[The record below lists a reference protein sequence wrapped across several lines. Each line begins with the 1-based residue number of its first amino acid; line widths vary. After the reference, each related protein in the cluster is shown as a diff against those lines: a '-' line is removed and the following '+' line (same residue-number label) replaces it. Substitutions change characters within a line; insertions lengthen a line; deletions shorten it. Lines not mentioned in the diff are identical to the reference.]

1 MAEDVTFEDAAF
13 SKIPR
18 QSDEPFLNQEGIKDD
33 AKEDV
38 VKETSNTACFF
49 SWEFSFCRDG
59 WKRFH
64 KETCPTNEEAM
75 ASNMAY
81 CTALHVALQT
91 LA

>member
-49 SWEFSFCRDG
+49 SWELIKSR
-59 WKRFH
+59 
-64 KETCPTNEEAM
+64 
-75 ASNMAY
+75 
-81 CTALHVALQT
+81 
-91 LA
+91 

>member
-1 MAEDVTFEDAAF
+1 MIGKKRRLIESAVFENDMAEDVTFEDAAF

-38 VKETSNTACFF
+38 VKETSNTACFL

-59 WKRFH
+59 
-64 KETCPTNEEAM
+64 
-75 ASNMAY
+75 
-81 CTALHVALQT
+81 
-91 LA
+91 